1 MADLVADDGWVSD
14 TLVADRRA
22 APESLTERSKGGAP
36 GVLAVV
42 FTVATF
48 TSAFLLFLV
57 QPMVAKLVLPSYG
70 GASSVWNTAMVF
82 FQGAL
87 LIGYL
92 YAHVLTRRLPA
103 KRQLPLHLAVIGLAA
118 LALPI
123 ALPSWA
129 APSAEQ
135 NPGVWL
141 LLVLVVAVG
150 GPFVALST
158 TGPLLQRWFSF
169 TDHPR
174 ADDPYFL
181 YAASNAGSFLAL
193 LGYPILLEPRYNVQG
208 QTALWS
214 VGYALFVALLVA
226 CALLMRG
233 HARSPAAA
241 APVDA
246 AAPVSWRR
254 RLSWVGLAFVPS
266 SLMLGVT
273 SHITTDLAA
282 APLLWV
288 IPLSAYLAT
297 FVVAFG
303 RHPGRDDRWV
313 AAVVIGLAVATTAI
327 RGRDVGAP
335 LLLEVML
342 HLALFTA
349 IAFAM
354 HRRLARDRPAPAQ
367 LTGFYLAI
375 ALGGVLGGIANAL
388 VAPVV
393 FTRVLEYPIVL
404 VGALLLLATRI
415 PRTLLTRR
423 YGRGGRILEP
433 FVLVPVLLVAVVT
446 PIEDLPGIGPFYL
459 PLLVVLAALAAR
471 HWRGMAAVGAATVL
485 LFAALTPRD
494 YLLASR
500 TFFGV
505 YRVYEERGQM
515 VLEHGST
522 IHGREWLD
530 RSKRPE
536 PIGYYAPT
544 SPIGEVF
551 NDLGPRLHDVAL
563 IGLGVGTL
571 AAYGEPGR
579 HMTFYEI
586 DPEVVRIARDSGY
599 FHYLTDTRSPVD
611 YVVGDGRLELA
622 EAPLASSELIVLDAF
637 SSDAIPV
644 HLITREAVSGYLEQL
659 RADGVIAFHIS
670 NNHLDLKPVLSG
682 ISRDLGLHGRVRV
695 DLGDPANGALPSEWV
710 ILSRGT
716 APLEV
721 IATEPGWRDLA
732 DSPARPWTD
741 GYSNLLSVL
750 K

>member
-1 MADLVADDGWVSD
+1 VSD
-14 TLVADRRA
+14 TLVAERQP
-22 APESLTERSKGGAP
+22 APEPRTTRRPGGASRA
-36 GVLAVV
+36 LAVV
-42 FTVATF
+42 FTLATF

-87 LIGYL
+87 LVGYL
-92 YAHVLTRRLPA
+92 YAHLLTHRLPA
-103 KRQLPLHLAVIGLAA
+103 KRQLGLHLVVIGLAA

-129 APSAEQ
+129 APSAAQ

-158 TGPLLQRWFSF
+158 TGPLLQRWFSL

-174 ADDPYFL
+174 AGDPYFL

-193 LGYPILLEPRYNVQG
+193 LGYPVLLEPQLDVDG

-214 VGYALFVALLVA
+214 VGYALFVGLLVV
-226 CALLMRG
+226 CVVVMRR
-233 HARSPAAA
+233 HARPSAATAPVEAA
-241 APVDA
+241 APV
-246 AAPVSWRR
+246 PWRR

-303 RHPGRDDRWV
+303 RHPGRDDTKV

-327 RGRDVGAP
+327 RGREVGAP
-335 LLLEVML
+335 LLFEVLL
-342 HLALFTA
+342 HLVLFTA

-404 VGALLLLATRI
+404 VAGLLLLATRI
-415 PRTLLTRR
+415 PPTMLTRR
-423 YGRGGRILEP
+423 YGRFGRGLEP
-433 FVLVPVLLVAVVT
+433 FVLVPALLVAAIT
-446 PIEDLPGIGPFYL
+446 PIEKLPVIGWLYL
-459 PLLVVLAALAAR
+459 PLLIALTALAALR
-471 HWRGMAAVGAATVL
+471 WRGMAAVGAATLL
-485 LFAALTPRD
+485 LFAALNPSD

-505 YRVYEERGQM
+505 YRVYEERGQI

-530 RSKRPE
+530 ASRRDE
-536 PIGYYAPT
+536 PIGYYAPS

-551 NDLGPRLHDVAL
+551 NDLGPRLRDVAL

-571 AAYGEPGR
+571 AAYGEPSR
-579 HMTFYEI
+579 HLTFYEI
-586 DPEVVRIARDSGY
+586 DPEVIRIARDTGY
-599 FHYLTDTRSPVD
+599 FHYLADSRSPVD
-611 YVVGDGRLELA
+611 YVIGDGRLELA
-622 EAPLASSELIVLDAF
+622 AAPPASSDLIVLDAF

-644 HLITREAVSGYLEQL
+644 HLITREAVAGYLDRL
-659 RADGVIAFHIS
+659 RAGGVLAFHIS
-670 NNHLDLKPVLSG
+670 NVHLDLKPVLSG

-710 ILSRGT
+710 ILSRD
-716 APLEV
+716 ASPLDV
-721 IATEPGWRDLA
+721 VATEAGWQDLA
-732 DSPARPWTD
+732 AFPAHSWTD